1 MSGNKYH
8 FFEKYGLKI
17 EFYKDSEG
25 NIYSIGFGGYPEY
38 PNGYILGIVS
48 GHTPMLIR
56 HFRYLNFEEEIEII
70 KNIINQGK
78 PYERYP
84 VVAEVGQICIY
95 KEQTYVYDTLLGG
108 TVIEDETTLDG
119 RNDSKE
125 EQPIIILPSSD
136 MLGILQDYLLWKAWY
151 EINYD
156 SKRKNILL

>member
-84 VVAEVGQICIY
+84 VV
-95 KEQTYVYDTLLGG
+95 
-108 TVIEDETTLDG
+108 DETTLDG

-156 SKRKNILL
+156 SKRKNIPI